1 MSAESTRDYFER
13 AVPELI
19 KEKTSILAEIDAVY
33 EFQIT
38 GDAGGTWTLRLKLE
52 DAGVAEGPSDAPDC
66 TIIMEDEFFIQMVNG
81 DISPQLAF
89 LNGQLK
95 VTGNMGLALK
105 LTNLFN

>member
-1 MSAESTRDYFER
+1 MNAESTRDYFEK

-19 KEKTSILAEIDAVY
+19 KEKADSLGAINAVY

-38 GDAGGTWTLRLKLE
+38 GDTGGTWTLRLKMD
-52 DAGVAEGPSDAPDC
+52 DAGVEEGSTDSADC
-66 TIIMEDEFFIQMVNG
+66 TIIMEDQAFIKMVNG

>member
-1 MSAESTRDYFER
+1 MSAESTRDYFEK

-19 KEKTSILAEIDAVY
+19 KEKAAVLEEIDAVY

-38 GDAGGTWTLRLKLE
+38 GDSGGTWTLRLRVE
-52 DAGVAEGPSDAPDC
+52 DAGVAEGGTDVADC
-66 TIIMEDEFFIQMVNG
+66 TIIMEDQAFIKMVNG

-105 LTNLFN
+105 LTNLFS